1 MIVSFLKK
9 WETKIILKVSKTSAR
24 KRSSKRGIVPVST
37 LIVDTA
43 INLHSSSHSSFCAMR
58 LPLLLVITI
67 RVLNFAPRIQYPF
80 NAPKTNYHTRAPSIE
95 ALSYLYSYRL
105 RHIGFRRQQ
114 QWWKRETM
122 VDPSTDG
129 SCSAIIP
136 ASSALFQWHHPWSA
150 FSGKFPFLYFSLPQN
165 KPTPFARPILRCLL
179 LPRQLLLR
187 DLSSWQLPLPTRI
200 QIATPKIQ
208 RLEKNHEI

>member
-1 MIVSFLKK
+1 MRNQNYLKSEK
-9 WETKIILKVSKTSAR
+9 NASSKKIFKARRRAGINAHRWHRHQSSLVIALIILR
-24 KRSSKRGIVPVST
+24 
-37 LIVDTA
+37 
-43 INLHSSSHSSFCAMR
+43 H
-58 LPLLLVITI
+58 
-67 RVLNFAPRIQYPF
+67 
-80 NAPKTNYHTRAPSIE
+80 APSSI
-95 ALSYLYSYRL
+95 ARDHHYLLRGYSTHLMHPKQTIIQERFPL
-105 RHIGFRRQQ
+105 KHWAICTRIGCDTLDSAELFGRQQ

-122 VDPSTDG
+122 VDPLTDG

-150 FSGKFPFLYFSLPQN
+150 FSGKLPFLYFSLPSN

-179 LPRQLLLR
+179 LPRRLLLR